1 VAKVTNAFETKDAV
15 GNRED
20 LSDSIYNIDPTDTA
34 FMNSVGRRNV
44 TNVVFDWQTEA
55 LASPGANAIEDGFAL
70 SRAATTPTVRLSN
83 SCQISYKDATVTGS
97 QEAANS
103 AGRKSEMAHQMAKRS
118 KELKN
123 DIEFIALSEQPR
135 DLGSDDGIRRT
146 RAFGHWLTVTRRGS
160 AVGANPVS
168 ETAAST
174 GGTDETLTE
183 ALFKPVHKQSYDAGA
198 TANLL
203 LTNSTQKVIIDTFV
217 GRANSRHAIGANA
230 VEASVAL
237 YASDFGDLRV
247 VLDRK
252 LSQQIIYGVDTEMV
266 RLAFYRNFMQK
277 PIAAIG
283 DAETRMILAEW
294 GVQVD
299 NPKAHFG
306 MYDLT

>member
-1 VAKVTNAFETKDAV
+1 MAKVTNAFETRDAI

-20 LSDSIYNIDPTDTA
+20 LSDAIYNIDPTDTP
-34 FMNSVGRRNV
+34 FMNSVGRRSV
-44 TNVVFDWQTEA
+44 SNVVFDWQTEA
-55 LASPGANAIEDGFAL
+55 LASPAANAIEEGFAL
-70 SRAATTPTVRLSN
+70 ARAATTATVRLSN

-97 QEAANS
+97 QENANA

-123 DIEFIALSEQPR
+123 DVEYVAVSEQPR

-183 ALFKPVHKQSYDAGA
+183 TLFKGVHKLSYDAGA
-198 TANLL
+198 SPTIL
-203 LTNSTQKVIIDTFV
+203 LTNSTQKVIIDGFV
-217 GRANSRHAIGANA
+217 GRANSRQNVGADR
-230 VEASVAL
+230 VEASVAF
-237 YASDFGDLRV
+237 YASDFGNLRV
-247 VLDRK
+247 MLDRK
-252 LSQQIIYGVDTEMV
+252 LTQQIIYGVDPEMT
-266 RLAFYRNFMQK
+266 RIAFYRNFMQK
-277 PIAAIG
+277 PIAATG

-306 MYDLT
+306 MFDLT